1 MNVPIERSPPVLNVK
16 VGYDKV
22 IHALNMCL
30 SSGHRLL
37 AYKDRTLLK
46 KIGCISQSFLQHL
59 YLDGF
64 FAMFL
69 AHMLLEALSGYEIS
83 K

>member
-1 MNVPIERSPPVLNVK
+1 MLKLGMI
-16 VGYDKV
+16 
-22 IHALNMCL
+22 NMCL

-37 AYKDRTLLK
+37 AYKGRFLLK

-59 YLDGF
+59 YLDGI
-64 FAMFL
+64 FALFL
-69 AHMLLEALSGYEIS
+69 AHMLLEAHSGYEIS